1 MQSISWGAVYF
12 LLLLAD
18 ISLIA
23 LDVPE
28 ARYVSKPLL
37 MIALGCYCWTQA
49 GEVQLRARNL
59 IFVALIF
66 SWWGDVLLLFDEM
79 FVEGLASFLIAHLL
93 YITFFL
99 LVKSRPPLSRKA
111 LVFMVLVVVYA
122 TGLVWFLSPHLGA
135 LKPAVTV
142 YAAAL
147 TLMLLTSIRAFG
159 LNGTQA
165 GRLCV
170 SGAVLFVFSDSLLAI
185 EKFYMYFP
193 GSSGLIMLTYGCAQ
207 WMIVEGSTRYLK
219 MEA

>member
-37 MIALGCYCWTQA
+37 MIALSCYCWTQA
-49 GEVQLRARNL
+49 GGVQLRARNL
-59 IFVALIF
+59 VFTALIF
-66 SWWGDVLLLFDEM
+66 SWWGDVLLLFDDM
-79 FVEGLASFLIAHLL
+79 FVEGLASFLAAHLL
-93 YITFFL
+93 YISFFL
-99 LVKSRPPLSRKA
+99 LVKPKPPLNPKA
-111 LVFMVLVVVYA
+111 LALMVLVAVYA
-122 TGLVWFLSPHLGA
+122 TGLVWFLSPHLGE
-135 LKPAVTV
+135 LKIAVAV

-147 TLMLLTSIRAFG
+147 TLMLLTSIVGLRAERNAG
-159 LNGTQA
+159 GTA
-165 GRLCV
+165 LC